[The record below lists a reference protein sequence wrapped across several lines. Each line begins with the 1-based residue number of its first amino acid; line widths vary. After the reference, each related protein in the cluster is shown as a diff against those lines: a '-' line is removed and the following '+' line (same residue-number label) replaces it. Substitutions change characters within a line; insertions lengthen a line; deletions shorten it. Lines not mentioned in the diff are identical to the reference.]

1 MHQIF
6 EDESFIY
13 LMSDMKMGSSLNDF
27 MRHNN
32 NFINEDISLVI
43 LEQILLTIDFIN
55 ERGFN
60 LN

>member
-13 LMSDMKMGSSLNDF
+13 LMSDMKIGSSLNDF

-55 ERGFN
+55 KRGFN
-60 LN
+60 LD